1 MLQQL
6 SIFVE
11 NEIGSLCK
19 ITSVLKAN
27 DINIKAFASFDS
39 PEFSILR
46 VIVDQTGKAKEIL
59 TSKGFVVKLTDVIAI
74 ELEDKPGDLDRVLH
88 IIADEGLCINY
99 IYSFVIRNGKAPLM
113 IMHLNDMIKGV
124 SILEKNGINVVLT
137 GGLSDDLE

>member
-1 MLQQL
+1 
-6 SIFVE
+6 
-11 NEIGSLCK
+11 
-19 ITSVLKAN
+19 
-27 DINIKAFASFDS
+27 
-39 PEFSILR
+39 
-46 VIVDQTGKAKEIL
+46 
-59 TSKGFVVKLTDVIAI
+59 VVKLTDVIAI

-113 IMHLNDMIKGV
+113 IMHLNDMNKGV

>member
-11 NEIGSLCK
+11 NEIGSLSK
-19 ITSVLKAN
+19 ITTVLREN
-27 DINIKAFASFDS
+27 EINIRAFASFDS

-46 VIVDQTGKAKEIL
+46 VIVDKTKKAKEIL
-59 TSKGFVVKLTDVIAI
+59 TIKGFVVKLTEVIAI

-88 IIADEGLCINY
+88 IIAKEGLCINY

-113 IMHLNDMIKGV
+113 IMHLNDMDKG
-124 SILEKNGINVVLT
+124 SRILEQNGIKLALA
-137 GGLSDDLE
+137 GGLTDDME